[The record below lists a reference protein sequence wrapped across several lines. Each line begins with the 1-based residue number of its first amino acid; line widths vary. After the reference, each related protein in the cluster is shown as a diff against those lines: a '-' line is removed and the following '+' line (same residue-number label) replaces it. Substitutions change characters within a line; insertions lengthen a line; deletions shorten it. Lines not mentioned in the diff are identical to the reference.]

1 MSDTPR
7 TDTEVKQDEMD
18 HVDTDFG
25 PFAPSNTVSADFA
38 RDLERELAKMEDQR
52 DAAIW
57 CHEKCREDRLR
68 VIEQRDR
75 LAEALREIKNELGVP
90 QPEYPAPVANAV
102 KIADVA
108 LAAVKGGTP

>member
-68 VIEQRDR
+68 VIAQRDR
-75 LAEALREIKNELGVP
+75 LTEALREVLEDHAQAGCISIEA
-90 QPEYPAPVANAV
+90 QEVAEA
-102 KIADVA
+102 A
-108 LAAVKGGTP
+108 LDAVKGGKDE